1 MNATEPMVVHY
12 VTDMDK
18 ALPFYRDVLGLK
30 VEFESTGWSTLR
42 CGGCIVALHILSPGM
57 IEGAVAHAGLNLH
70 VDDLDAA
77 VKEVAAGGGEVKNIR
92 EAGGGIPVRIAVIAD
107 PVGNVFELRQ
117 YVGD

>member
-12 VTDMDK
+12 VKDMDR

-30 VEFESTGWSTLR
+30 AEFESTGWSTLR
-42 CGGCIVALHILSPGM
+42 CGGCIVALHILSAGM

-77 VKEVAAGGGEVKNIR
+77 MEEVTGGGGEVRNVR
-92 EAGGGIPVRIAVIAD
+92 EAGGGIPVRIAVISD
-107 PVGNVFELRQ
+107 TEGNVFELRQ
-117 YVGD
+117 FVGD